1 MLDSLILDGI
11 LMSFLQTP
19 GLSIF
24 GIFQQFLSI
33 KTFSVLDQDSSAWW
47 SWCRKCLLSM
57 LIVVEQ
63 GGIAPGG
70 NNFDCKLRRE
80 STDIE
85 ESPI

>member
-1 MLDSLILDGI
+1 M
-11 LMSFLQTP
+11 
-19 GLSIF
+19 
-24 GIFQQFLSI
+24 
-33 KTFSVLDQDSSAWW
+33 
-47 SWCRKCLLSM
+47 CRKALLSM

-85 ESPI
+85 DILCSCSCLFRLQAIASRLEAIASRLEAIASRSEAIASN

>member
-1 MLDSLILDGI
+1 
-11 LMSFLQTP
+11 
-19 GLSIF
+19 
-24 GIFQQFLSI
+24 
-33 KTFSVLDQDSSAWW
+33 
-47 SWCRKCLLSM
+47 M

-85 ESPI
+85 ELLQLPFHLFKACKDV